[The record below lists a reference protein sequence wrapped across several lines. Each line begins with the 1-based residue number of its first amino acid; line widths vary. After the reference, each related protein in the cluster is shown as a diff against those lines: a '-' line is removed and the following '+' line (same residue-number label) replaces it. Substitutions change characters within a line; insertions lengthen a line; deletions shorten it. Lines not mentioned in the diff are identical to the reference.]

1 MEIVLAIVFG
11 TLFGFVLQRVG
22 AADPDK
28 IINMLRLKDLE
39 LMKTILLAIG
49 VSSIMLFAGIAAG
62 VISVD
67 HLSVK
72 PMYAGVTIGGMI
84 LGIGWAIAGFCP
96 GTSIAAIGSGRKDAV
111 LFFLGGLVGAGA
123 YMAMFANFKDSSL
136 MQPLFGGAVSLADNA
151 KFASVLSDVNGLLT
165 ASVVGLLLISVSVA
179 LPISLR
185 K

>member
-1 MEIVLAIVFG
+1 MEIVLAIIFG

-49 VSSIMLFAGIAAG
+49 VSCVLLFAGIAVD

-84 LGIGWAIAGFCP
+84 LGVGWAIAGFCP
-96 GTSIAAIGSGRKDAV
+96 GTSIAAIGSGRKDA
-111 LFFLGGLVGAGA
+111 LFFFLGGLVGAGV
-123 YMAMFANFKDSSL
+123 YMAMFANFKDSSM
-136 MQPLFGGAVSLADNA
+136 MQPLFGGAVSLAANA
-151 KFASVLSDVNGLLT
+151 KFASIISDVNGVVV
-165 ASVVGLLLISVSVA
+165 ASVIGLLLITVA
-179 LPISLR
+179 AMLPMSLR